1 MIGDGHF
8 QAFVLWCQTSPVTGT
23 YGMSIGFDGEW
34 ELSGRE
40 LLLVRRNSIDLDI
53 SLHAERESFFAG

>member
-1 MIGDGHF
+1 
-8 QAFVLWCQTSPVTGT
+8 
-23 YGMSIGFDGEW
+23 MSIGFDGEW